1 MSGQI
6 SVSVMCANALQ
17 LREDLK
23 NYEKNGIEYVHIDVM
38 DNAFVPNLM
47 LPPCWIKDI
56 HRETSIPFDYHLMMY
71 HPESM
76 IPELGLQKGDIVSI
90 HAESTPHLQR
100 ALQQVKELGGRAAV
114 ALNPSTPIVQLEDV
128 LPDVDMILLMTVNP
142 GFAGQKMV
150 VQCLDKITRLRK
162 FLDERGCEHIP
173 IEVDGNCSFE
183 NSRLMRLAGADIFV
197 AGTSSVYTK
206 SMSFDEACNRLR
218 EMIA

>member
-23 NYEKNGIEYVHIDVM
+23 SYERNGIEYVHIDVM

-47 LPPCWIKDI
+47 LPPCWIKDL
-56 HRETSIPFDYHLMMY
+56 HKETHIPFDYHLMMY
-71 HPESM
+71 HPESV
-76 IPELGLQKGDIVSI
+76 IPELGLRKGDIVSI
-90 HAESTPHLQR
+90 HMEATPHLQR
-100 ALQQVKELGGRAAV
+100 VMQQVKEQGGKAAV
-114 ALNPSTPIVQLEDV
+114 ALNPSTPIVLLEDV
-128 LPDVDMILLMTVNP
+128 LPDADMVLLMTVNP

-150 VQCLDKITRLRK
+150 GQCLDKISRLRR
-162 FLDERGCEHIP
+162 FLDERGFAHIP

-183 NSRLMRLAGADIFV
+183 NSRLMRQAGADIFV

-206 SMSFDEACNRLR
+206 SMSFDDACSQLR
-218 EMIA
+218 QNIA